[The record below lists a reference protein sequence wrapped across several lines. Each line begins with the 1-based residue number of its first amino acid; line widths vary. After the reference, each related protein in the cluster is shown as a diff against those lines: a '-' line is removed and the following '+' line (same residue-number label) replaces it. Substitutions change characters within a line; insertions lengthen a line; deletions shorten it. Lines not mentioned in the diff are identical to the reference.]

1 MHYDWFSLNFG
12 VNILRKFNFDYCLKN
27 RKYNNKY
34 RGQTWKRRNLILLPA
49 SVSSSITC
57 LVECVYLRRCCCCC
71 CDFFYFIAI
80 LFIAFFVFVARQSSV
95 RSAVAKDCACVCVR
109 AYLLFGVCRRL
120 SNKLRKNERRKEHKT
135 NKGNN

>member
-57 LVECVYLRRCCCCC
+57 RVECVYLRRCCCCC
-71 CDFFYFIAI
+71 CDFFLFYCNFIYRI
-80 LFIAFFVFVARQSSV
+80 FCFCCKTIVGSV
-95 RSAVAKDCACVCVR
+95 GRCKRLCVCVC

>member
-1 MHYDWFSLNFG
+1 MHYDWFSLNCG

-34 RGQTWKRRNLILLPA
+34 RWANVETKKSYSPPCFRFFQHHLSCRVCVFKEVLLLLLWFFLFYCNFIYRIFCFCCKAIVGSVGRCKRL
-49 SVSSSITC
+49 
-57 LVECVYLRRCCCCC
+57 
-71 CDFFYFIAI
+71 
-80 LFIAFFVFVARQSSV
+80 
-95 RSAVAKDCACVCVR
+95 CVCVC